1 MKKRWTALLLALAM
15 LSALAVGALADEQ
28 KKDETAAEAAQ
39 ATPDAAGTLSFEN
52 LGARMKE
59 KSYALL
65 ALEESIAMV
74 ESTDYE
80 KVEQELRDGLN
91 DIANA
96 QWSMTSLGSVGS
108 AALSNSISMT
118 GEAPSRSDQALA
130 TAINGV
136 GAAVGTLANQSFQ
149 AQYDAYREQFDA
161 VRDGKLQKD
170 NAGVVH
176 QLKNMED
183 STIQLAQSA
192 YITLLGL
199 QEQSAAL
206 ARQDAALDRT
216 LAELELRYQLGQIST
231 MTLEQA
237 KAGKVQ
243 LESGKATLDMNITAL
258 RRQLNAMVGEELTA
272 PLTLGALPAVTAEQL
287 SAMDVE
293 KDLEKAKAASY
304 DLYAA
309 KKTLDDADEEYDD
322 SGAKSSYNEKDYK
335 KVQARH
341 KWQSAQ
347 YTYNATVQ
355 KYELSF
361 RSLYDKVKDCA
372 QILSAAKVSLE
383 CERGDL
389 AAAQLKYEQGTISE
403 NALRT
408 AEDELYSAQDTVSGA
423 ERDLFTAYN
432 NYRWAVDCGLLAG

>member
-28 KKDETAAEAAQ
+28 KKDETAAAETAQ
-39 ATPDAAGTLSFEN
+39 TAPDAAGTLSFEN

-65 ALEESIAMV
+65 ALEESIALV

-91 DIANA
+91 EIADA
-96 QWSMTSLGSVGS
+96 QWGMTALGSAGT
-108 AALSNSISMT
+108 AALSKVPTTEGSPD
-118 GEAPSRSDQALA
+118 ASDYALA
-130 TAINGV
+130 GAVNTV
-136 GAAVGTLANQSFQ
+136 GAAVGRLASQSLQ
-149 AQYDAYREQFDA
+149 TQYDALRERFDD
-161 VRDGKLQKD
+161 VRDGKLQRD
-170 NAGVVH
+170 NEGVVR
-176 QLKNMED
+176 QLKSMENN
-183 STIQLAQSA
+183 TVQMMQNV

-199 QEQSAAL
+199 EEQSAAL

-237 KAGKVQ
+237 KAGKIQ

-322 SGAKSSYNEKDYK
+322 SGAKSYYNERDYK

-355 KYELSF
+355 KYELTF
-361 RSLYDKVKDCA
+361 RSLCDKVKDCA

-383 CERGDL
+383 CEHSDL

-403 NALRT
+403 NALHT
-408 AEDELYSAQDTVSGA
+408 AEDELYTAQDTVSGA

-432 NYRWAVDCGLLAG
+432 NYRWAVECGLLAG

>member
-28 KKDETAAEAAQ
+28 KKDEPAAETAQ
-39 ATPDAAGTLSFEN
+39 TAPDAAGTLSFEN

-65 ALEESIAMV
+65 ALEESIALV

-91 DIANA
+91 EIADA
-96 QWSMTSLGSVGS
+96 QWGMTSLGSAG
-108 AALSNSISMT
+108 AMAHDAT
-118 GEAPSRSDQALA
+118 LA
-130 TAINGV
+130 TQAAIGAV
-136 GAAVGTLANQSFQ
+136 GAAVGSLANQSLQ
-149 AQYDAYREQFDA
+149 TQYDALREQFDA
-161 VRDGKLQKD
+161 VRDGELQKD

-183 STIQLAQSA
+183 STIQMAQSA

-199 QEQSAAL
+199 EEQSAAL

-237 KAGKVQ
+237 KAGKIQ

-258 RRQLNAMVGEELTA
+258 HRQLNAMVGEELTA

-287 SAMDVE
+287 AAMDVE

-322 SGAKSSYNEKDYK
+322 SGAKSYYNERDYK

-355 KYELSF
+355 KYELTF
-361 RSLYDKVKDCA
+361 RSLCDKVKDCA

-383 CERGDL
+383 CERSDL

-403 NALRT
+403 NALHT
-408 AEDELYSAQDTVSGA
+408 AEDELYTAQDTVSGA

-432 NYRWAVDCGLLAG
+432 NYRWAVDYGLLAG

>member
-1 MKKRWTALLLALAM
+1 MKNVILYTDGACSGNPGPGGWASILRYGENVKELSGGEKDTTNNRMELTGVIEGLRALKEPCAVELYSDSQYIVNALNNGWLRDWKKRGW
-15 LSALAVGALADEQ
+15 
-28 KKDETAAEAAQ
+28 K
-39 ATPDAAGTLSFEN
+39 
-52 LGARMKE
+52 R
-59 KSYALL
+59 
-65 ALEESIAMV
+65 
-74 ESTDYE
+74 
-80 KVEQELRDGLN
+80 RDGEL
-91 DIANA
+91 
-96 QWSMTSLGSVGS
+96 
-108 AALSNSISMT
+108 
-118 GEAPSRSDQALA
+118 
-130 TAINGV
+130 
-136 GAAVGTLANQSFQ
+136 
-149 AQYDAYREQFDA
+149 
-161 VRDGKLQKD
+161 KKD

-183 STIQLAQSA
+183 STIQMAQSA
-192 YITLLGL
+192 YITLLAL
-199 QEQSAAL
+199 EEQSAAL

-237 KAGKVQ
+237 KAGKIQ

-272 PLTLGALPAVTAEQL
+272 PLTLGALPAVTVEQL

-322 SGAKSSYNEKDYK
+322 SGAKSYYNERDYK

-355 KYELSF
+355 KYELTF
-361 RSLYDKVKDCA
+361 RSLCDKVKDCA

-383 CERGDL
+383 CERSDL

-403 NALRT
+403 NALHT
-408 AEDELYSAQDTVSGA
+408 AEDELYTAQDTVSGA

-432 NYRWAVDCGLLAG
+432 NYRWAVDYGLLAG

>member
-28 KKDETAAEAAQ
+28 KKDEPAAETAQ
-39 ATPDAAGTLSFEN
+39 TTPDAAGTLSFEN

-65 ALEESIAMV
+65 ALEESIALV

-91 DIANA
+91 EIADA
-96 QWSMTSLGSVGS
+96 QWKMTALGSAG
-108 AALSNSISMT
+108 AMAHDAT
-118 GEAPSRSDQALA
+118 LA
-130 TAINGV
+130 TQAAIGAV
-136 GAAVGTLANQSFQ
+136 GAAVGSLANQSLQ
-149 AQYDAYREQFDA
+149 TQYDALREQFDD
-161 VRDGKLQKD
+161 VRDGKLQRD
-170 NAGVVH
+170 NEGVVR
-176 QLKNMED
+176 QLKSMENN
-183 STIQLAQSA
+183 TVQMMQNV

-199 QEQSAAL
+199 EEQSAAL

-237 KAGKVQ
+237 KAGKIQ

-287 SAMDVE
+287 AAMDVE

-322 SGAKSSYNEKDYK
+322 SGAKSYYNERDYK

-355 KYELSF
+355 KYELTF
-361 RSLYDKVKDCA
+361 RSLCDKVKDCA

-383 CERGDL
+383 CERSDL

-403 NALRT
+403 NALHT
-408 AEDELYSAQDTVSGA
+408 AEDELYTAQDTVSGA

-432 NYRWAVDCGLLAG
+432 NYRWAVDYGLLAG

>member
-28 KKDETAAEAAQ
+28 KKDETAAETAQ
-39 ATPDAAGTLSFEN
+39 TAPDAAGTLSFEN

-65 ALEESIAMV
+65 ALEESIALV

-80 KVEQELRDGLN
+80 KVEQELRDALN
-91 DIANA
+91 EIADA
-96 QWSMTSLGSVGS
+96 QWGMTALGSAGT
-108 AALSNSISMT
+108 AALSRVTTEESPD
-118 GEAPSRSDQALA
+118 AFDYALA
-130 TAINGV
+130 GAVGTV
-136 GAAVGTLANQSFQ
+136 GAAVGSLANQSLQ
-149 AQYDAYREQFDA
+149 TQYDALREQFDA
-161 VRDGKLQKD
+161 VRDGELQKD

-183 STIQLAQSA
+183 STIQMAQSA

-199 QEQSAAL
+199 EEQSAAL

-237 KAGKVQ
+237 KAGKIQ

-322 SGAKSSYNEKDYK
+322 SGAKSYYNERDYK

-355 KYELSF
+355 KYELTF
-361 RSLYDKVKDCA
+361 RSLCDKVKDCA

-383 CERGDL
+383 CERSDL

-403 NALRT
+403 NALHT
-408 AEDELYSAQDTVSGA
+408 AEDELYTAQDTVSGA

-432 NYRWAVDCGLLAG
+432 NYRWAVDYGLLAG

>member
-28 KKDETAAEAAQ
+28 KKDETAAETAQ
-39 ATPDAAGTLSFEN
+39 ITPDAAGTLSFEN

-65 ALEESIAMV
+65 ALEESIALV

-91 DIANA
+91 EIADA
-96 QWSMTSLGSVGS
+96 QWGMTALGSAGT
-108 AALSNSISMT
+108 AALSKVPTTEGSPD
-118 GEAPSRSDQALA
+118 ASDYALA
-130 TAINGV
+130 GAVNTV
-136 GAAVGTLANQSFQ
+136 GAAVGRLASQSLQ
-149 AQYDAYREQFDA
+149 TQYDALRERFDD
-161 VRDGKLQKD
+161 VRDGKLQRD
-170 NAGVVH
+170 NEGVVR
-176 QLKNMED
+176 QLKSMENN
-183 STIQLAQSA
+183 TVQMMQNV

-199 QEQSAAL
+199 EEQSAAL

-237 KAGKVQ
+237 KAGKIQ

-322 SGAKSSYNEKDYK
+322 SGAKSYYNERDYK

-355 KYELSF
+355 KYELTF
-361 RSLYDKVKDCA
+361 RSLCDKVKDCA

-383 CERGDL
+383 CERSDL

-403 NALRT
+403 NALHT
-408 AEDELYSAQDTVSGA
+408 AEDELYTAQDTVSGA

>member
-28 KKDETAAEAAQ
+28 KKDETAAETAQ
-39 ATPDAAGTLSFEN
+39 TTPDAAGTLSFEN

-80 KVEQELRDGLN
+80 KVEQELRDELN
-91 DIANA
+91 KLADA
-96 QWSMTSLGSVGS
+96 QWGMTALGSVGS
-108 AALSNSISMT
+108 AA
-118 GEAPSRSDQALA
+118 SDSGAGM
-130 TAINGV
+130 AINMV
-136 GAAVGTLANQSFQ
+136 GAAVGTLANQTLQ
-149 AQYDAYREQFDA
+149 LQYDAYREQFDA
-161 VRDGKLQKD
+161 VRDGKLQRD
-170 NAGVVH
+170 NEGVVR

-183 STIQLAQSA
+183 STIQMAQSA

-199 QEQSAAL
+199 EEQSAAL

-237 KAGKVQ
+237 KAGKIQ

-322 SGAKSSYNEKDYK
+322 SGAKSYYNERDYK

-355 KYELSF
+355 KYELTF
-361 RSLYDKVKDCA
+361 RSLCDKVKDCA

-383 CERGDL
+383 CERSDL

-403 NALRT
+403 NALHT
-408 AEDELYSAQDTVSGA
+408 AEDELYTAQDTVSGA

-432 NYRWAVDCGLLAG
+432 NYRWAVDYGLLAG